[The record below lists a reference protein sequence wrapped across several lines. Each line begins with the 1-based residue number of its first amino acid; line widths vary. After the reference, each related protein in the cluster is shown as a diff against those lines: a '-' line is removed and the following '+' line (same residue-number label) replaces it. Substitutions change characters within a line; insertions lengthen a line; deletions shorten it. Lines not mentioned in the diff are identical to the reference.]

1 MCEMIHN
8 ITYIFTET
16 TVKDKVR
23 TKFISILKEK
33 YNTGPRD
40 VAKVLWTGEYVQKAD
55 NITEK
60 SC

>member
-33 YNTGPRD
+33 HNTGPRD
-40 VAKVLWTGEYVQKAD
+40 VAKVLWTGEYV
-55 NITEK
+55 
-60 SC
+60 